1 MIREILKSIV
11 MVGSTTASALLVTKV
26 INKVWDSFEKK
37 GEDSSDSSSDSSS
50 APSSF
55 SDERRL

>member
-26 INKVWDSFEKK
+26 INKVWDSLDKK
-37 GEDSSDSSSDSSS
+37 VEDSTSDSS
-50 APSSF
+50 SSF
-55 SDERRL
+55 SDERRSG